1 MVTLTRVKVLKTT
14 KRKSTVTLTLVKVL
28 KTKRKSTVTLTRV
41 KVLKTKRKSTVTLT
55 RKSMQALILGDKSV
69 PVPNTRVSALMSIQV
84 KTAANT
90 RANARIDT
98 GEIDVSYTYS
108 MQHTEFL
115 VFVARDTS
123 NRCIRVDRLFLS
135 Q

>member
-1 MVTLTRVKVLKTT
+1 MVTLTR
-14 KRKSTVTLTLVKVL
+14 VKVL

-55 RKSMQALILGDKSV
+55 RKSRQALILGDKSV
-69 PVPNTRVSALMSIQV
+69 PVPNTRLSALMSIQV

-90 RANARIDT
+90 RVNARIDT

-108 MQHTEFL
+108 CSSWFFSRGTHLTAA
-115 VFVARDTS
+115 FVLIGCFCRNKGT
-123 NRCIRVDRLFLS
+123 
-135 Q
+135 